1 MKFFELKTR
10 LIARFVVVCF
20 FAAAGS
26 QLVQAQVPRTPPE
39 SGQFPPTSGALLTIT
54 GTAGTTPVNVTIYD
68 SQIHS
73 GQVQAV
79 PVGTGTSSCN
89 STDATFPTDAYVLQG
104 GSWTGCDAG
113 DAFEVTDTNTSG
125 APHQAFGKTDV
136 SGFHIETHYICS
148 GACSGFLSP
157 PTFSK
162 YCNTSGTICTTPSGP
177 DSGFL
182 TVTNNTGSAFTG
194 TITLQGNSP
203 TAGGSFCPASVGEG
217 GPGVAFDAW
226 TTGLTSSGDG
236 SSVRLA
242 LGSEGTTESPKG
254 ADSSNCGGFNAP
266 QTLTLTAGSP
276 SPFHFGND
284 AYIITPFN
292 SIAGDQLTLLPVPVP
307 AGPLTNEGT
316 GFGSESLVVTP
327 TSPFSATHFPG
338 QACIPFSDVSA
349 AGNPVCTEIQL
360 ICTGSDCPSFLYTA
374 EVDFSIDGNSLP
386 NGVGAVRFLGDSTSP
401 SQKCPSTGFNTDVL
415 LSYTAT
421 APVDPVR
428 ISDNPFGCFAA
439 TFDPTAAPVPPGK
452 TISLF
457 VGFLHTDTENED
469 DDPPAKKKLIKIEAG
484 DVVPLIWR
492 QFLNTGAPNTGL
504 SWCQEGPTSDPA
516 VCGDLTPVVSPPWVF
531 LSRIPIVCPN
541 GPGDNI
547 TMQTEIDPNR
557 AGFKNFGNGRYRF
570 NWQTS
575 KTDTGCTAVV
585 LQYDSG
591 LILEPATFQF
601 TH

>member
-1 MKFFELKTR
+1 MKVFELNTR
-10 LIARFVVVCF
+10 LIARLVVLCFLVCLGSR
-20 FAAAGS
+20 AA
-26 QLVQAQVPRTPPE
+26 QAQG
-39 SGQFPPTSGALLTIT
+39 SPTSGAMLTIS
-54 GTAGTTPVNVTIYD
+54 GTVGATPVDITIYD

-73 GQVQAV
+73 GLVQHV
-79 PVGTGTSSCN
+79 PLPSETNTSSCTP
-89 STDATFPTDAYVLQG
+89 TDAKFPTDAFVLQG

-113 DAFEVTDTNTSG
+113 DAFEVTDDTANNSSG
-125 APHQAFGKTDV
+125 VAHQKAGIADI
-136 SGFHIETHYICS
+136 SGFHIETHYV
-148 GACSGFLSP
+148 CSGFCSGFP
-157 PTFSK
+157 NVAFAA
-162 YCNTSGTICTTPSGP
+162 YCNTSGTICTTAGGP

-182 TVTNNTGSAFTG
+182 TVTNNNVSNFTG
-194 TITLQGNSP
+194 TITLQGKSNIV
-203 TAGGSFCPASVGEG
+203 GGSWCPANGM
-217 GPGVAFDAW
+217 AFDTW
-226 TTGLTSSGDG
+226 TTGLVGTSNEGTN
-236 SSVRLA
+236 SVRLA
-242 LGSEGTTESPKG
+242 LSP
-254 ADSSNCGGFNAP
+254 DSSNCGGFNAP

-307 AGPLTNEGT
+307 AGPLGSESFTSFPSGQ
-316 GFGSESLVVTP
+316 FGSETP
-327 TSPFSATHFPG
+327 LFSTSPFSATHFTD

-360 ICTGSDCPSFLYTA
+360 ICIPGNEEMNDCPTFLYTA

>member
-1 MKFFELKTR
+1 
-10 LIARFVVVCF
+10 
-20 FAAAGS
+20 
-26 QLVQAQVPRTPPE
+26 
-39 SGQFPPTSGALLTIT
+39 
-54 GTAGTTPVNVTIYD
+54 
-68 SQIHS
+68 
-73 GQVQAV
+73 
-79 PVGTGTSSCN
+79 
-89 STDATFPTDAYVLQG
+89 
-104 GSWTGCDAG
+104 
-113 DAFEVTDTNTSG
+113 
-125 APHQAFGKTDV
+125 
-136 SGFHIETHYICS
+136 
-148 GACSGFLSP
+148 
-157 PTFSK
+157 
-162 YCNTSGTICTTPSGP
+162 
-177 DSGFL
+177 
-182 TVTNNTGSAFTG
+182 
-194 TITLQGNSP
+194 
-203 TAGGSFCPASVGEG
+203 
-217 GPGVAFDAW
+217 
-226 TTGLTSSGDG
+226 
-236 SSVRLA
+236 
-242 LGSEGTTESPKG
+242 
-254 ADSSNCGGFNAP
+254 
-266 QTLTLTAGSP
+266 
-276 SPFHFGND
+276 
-284 AYIITPFN
+284 
-292 SIAGDQLTLLPVPVP
+292 
-307 AGPLTNEGT
+307 
-316 GFGSESLVVTP
+316 
-327 TSPFSATHFPG
+327 
-338 QACIPFSDVSA
+338 
-349 AGNPVCTEIQL
+349 
-360 ICTGSDCPSFLYTA
+360 
-374 EVDFSIDGNSLP
+374 VDFSIDGNSLP

-516 VCGDLTPVVSPPWVF
+516 VCRDLTPVVSPPWVF

-541 GPGDNI
+541 GPVDNI